1 MPKKHNTIVQEL
13 ELHEVD
19 GYTEA
24 QKQYYYSLGFRPY
37 KNEKGTIKWLMPDQ
51 HSLRII
57 QANKRPWLARA
68 LFPAAIQSKRR
79 RRHKPSFVKFMRINW
94 FFILLIVVI
103 AVAVLFLMQNPSIL
117 F

>member
-1 MPKKHNTIVQEL
+1 MPKKHNAIVQEL
-13 ELHEVD
+13 ELHDVK
-19 GYTEA
+19 GFTEA

-57 QANKRPWLARA
+57 RANKRPWISRA
-68 LFPAAIQSKRR
+68 LFPASTQSKRR
-79 RRHKPSFVKFMRINW
+79 RHHNPGLVKFIRVNW
-94 FFILLIVVI
+94 FFILLVI
-103 AVAVLFLMQNPSIL
+103 MILAAVLYIMINPNIL

>member
-1 MPKKHNTIVQEL
+1 MPKKHNAIVQEL
-13 ELHEVD
+13 ELQDVE
-19 GYTEA
+19 GFSEA

-57 QANKRPWLARA
+57 RANKRHWISRA
-68 LFPAAIQSKRR
+68 LFPTSVQSKRR
-79 RRHKPSFVKFMRINW
+79 RKHKPSIWKFIRANW
-94 FFILLIVVI
+94 FFILLVI
-103 AVAVLFLMQNPSIL
+103 IILAGVLYLMINPNIL